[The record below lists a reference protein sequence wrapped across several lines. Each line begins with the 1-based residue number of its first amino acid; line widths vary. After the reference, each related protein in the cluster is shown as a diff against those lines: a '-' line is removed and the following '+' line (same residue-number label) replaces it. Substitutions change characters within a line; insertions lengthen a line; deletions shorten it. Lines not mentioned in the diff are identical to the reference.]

1 MTTVEENIEELQLQK
16 AIRRL
21 IKKLDKRLI
30 PFLMLLEFSAFGS
43 EMITGHTELTTLK
56 ADLNLSPEEES
67 LGVTLLYAAYALF
80 GIPSFILLRFLGTKI
95 YLSLCMILW
104 GAIMIGTA
112 FVRNVKQLFVVRFL
126 LGMVISAHFSGLTI
140 YLSLWYR
147 KAEQTM
153 RISFFHAGAILGCSF
168 GAIMS
173 YGITK
178 ISSIVGLKD
187 WQWIFMFEGLPI
199 TVLGIIIYIF
209 LGNIPE
215 TVQWLNNCEK
225 ELLTNILRE
234 DAGKANGE
242 PNSDSWISWRQVK
255 YALTDR
261 RIYLHMLIGIG
272 NVTPILCFT
281 LALPSLL
288 HGINASA
295 PLTHLM
301 VAPMYVIAC
310 ASCLVGSY
318 SSSLHNEHGLHTATC
333 LFISLIGFIILIFV
347 GDQSKIAIYIS
358 SCIACCGMYTAFPI
372 ALSWLTKNVGGH
384 TKRAMAICCVHAV
397 DHLGGVLKFVV
408 YPEVDKPIYRKG
420 HSICAGVTAVALLST
435 FILRRSMMKE
445 NQRRQFLSV
454 DEYRR
459 EVAVEEPCD
468 KHPDFRYVL

>member
-1 MTTVEENIEELQLQK
+1 MTTVEKNIEELRLQK

-168 GAIMS
+168 GAIMAR
-173 YGITK
+173 
-178 ISSIVGLKD
+178 
-187 WQWIFMFEGLPI
+187 
-199 TVLGIIIYIF
+199 
-209 LGNIPE
+209 
-215 TVQWLNNCEK
+215 LNNCEK

>member
-1 MTTVEENIEELQLQK
+1 MTTVEKNIEELRLQK

-56 ADLNLSPEEES
+56 ADLKLSPEEES

-80 GIPSFILLRFLGTKI
+80 GIPSYILLRFLGTKI

-168 GAIMS
+168 GATMAR
-173 YGITK
+173 
-178 ISSIVGLKD
+178 
-187 WQWIFMFEGLPI
+187 
-199 TVLGIIIYIF
+199 
-209 LGNIPE
+209 
-215 TVQWLNNCEK
+215 LNNCEK

-272 NVTPILCFT
+272 NVTPTLCFT

-310 ASCLVGSY
+310 VSCLVGSY

-347 GDQSKIAIYIS
+347 GDQSKTAIYIS
-358 SCIACCGMYTAFPI
+358 SCIACCGMYTTFPI

-468 KHPDFRYVL
+468 K

>member
-112 FVRNVKQLFVVRFL
+112 F
-126 LGMVISAHFSGLTI
+126 
-140 YLSLWYR
+140 
-147 KAEQTM
+147 
-153 RISFFHAGAILGCSF
+153 
-168 GAIMS
+168 S

>member
-1 MTTVEENIEELQLQK
+1 MTTVEQNIEELRLQK
-16 AIRRL
+16 AISRL

-30 PFLMLLEFSAFGS
+30 PFLMLLNFSVFGS
-43 EMITGHTELTTLK
+43 EMITGHTELTTFK
-56 ADLNLSPEEES
+56 ADLSLSPEEES
-67 LGVTLLYAAYALF
+67 LAVTLLYGAY
-80 GIPSFILLRFLGTKI
+80 
-95 YLSLCMILW
+95 
-104 GAIMIGTA
+104 
-112 FVRNVKQLFVVRFL
+112 
-126 LGMVISAHFSGLTI
+126 
-140 YLSLWYR
+140 
-147 KAEQTM
+147 
-153 RISFFHAGAILGCSF
+153 
-168 GAIMS
+168 S

-178 ISSIVGLKD
+178 IGSIVGLKD

-234 DAGKANGE
+234 DAGKANGA

-255 YALTDR
+255 YAFTDQ

-272 NVTPILCFT
+272 NMTPILCFT
-281 LALPSLL
+281 LVLPSLL
-288 HGINASA
+288 DGINASA

-301 VAPMYVIAC
+301 VAPMYVIIC
-310 ASCLVGSY
+310 VFCLVWSY
-318 SSSLHNEHGLHTATC
+318 SSSLHNEHSLHAATC
-333 LFISLIGFIILIFV
+333 FFISLIGFIILAFV
-347 GDQSKIAIYIS
+347 GDQSKTAIYVS
-358 SCIACCGMYTAFPI
+358 SCIVCCGMYTAFPI

-397 DHLGGVLKFVV
+397 DHLGGVLKFVI

-420 HSICAGVTAVALLST
+420 HLICAGATAVALLST

-459 EVAVEEPCD
+459 EDAVEEPCD